1 MNLAPILNQIL
12 GIFTI
17 FTQVLIVFLGIFLI
31 TKKPSF
37 FQLSSKKAFFLAF
50 IVALT
55 SAIGS
60 LIYSNVIG
68 YDPCELCWLQRT
80 MMYPQVI
87 ILGMVLLKKD
97 YKMGDYSIALSIV
110 GALIA
115 GYQYLLQIGV
125 ASVIPCSAI
134 QNSVQCSERFVLQ
147 YGYITI
153 PMMALSA
160 FVLIIFLLLALKL
173 KSSSPNKVR

>member
-1 MNLAPILNQIL
+1 MNLTPLVNQTL
-12 GIFTI
+12 GVLTI
-17 FTQVLIVFLGIFLI
+17 FAQASIAFLGIFLI

-37 FQLSSKKAFFLAF
+37 FQTFSKGAFLLAF

-60 LIYSNVIG
+60 LVYSNVIG
-68 YDPCELCWLQRT
+68 YAPCEFCWLQRT

-87 ILGMVLLKKD
+87 LLGMALFKRDCKI
-97 YKMGDYSIALSIV
+97 GDYSIALSIV

-125 ASVIPCSAI
+125 VPAIPCSAL
-134 QNSVQCSERFVLQ
+134 QNSAPCSERFVLQ

-160 FVLIIFLLLALKL
+160 FVLIIFLLLAHKR
-173 KSSSPNKVR
+173 SGTN

>member
-1 MNLAPILNQIL
+1 MNLAPVLNQIL
-12 GIFTI
+12 GIFTV
-17 FTQVLIVFLGIFLI
+17 FAQVIIVFLGIFLI

-37 FQLSSKKAFFLAF
+37 FQLSGKKAFFLAF
-50 IVALT
+50 IVVLA

-60 LIYSNVIG
+60 LVYSNVIG

-87 ILGMVLLKKD
+87 ILGMALLKKD
-97 YKMGDYSIALSIV
+97 YKTGDYSIALSIV
-110 GALIA
+110 GAFIA

-125 ASVIPCSAI
+125 APVIPCSAF
-134 QNSVQCSERFVLQ
+134 QNSSPCSERFVMQ

-153 PMMALSA
+153 PLMALSA
-160 FVLIIFLLLALKL
+160 FVLIIFLLLAHKFA
-173 KSSSPNKVR
+173 NDQ